1 MSIKKSFQEI
11 LINLDKE
18 KKYINEKEKRM
29 SIKKSFQEIL
39 INLDKEKKYI
49 NEEVFENTPQRIEDF
64 YKEFFSGMYVNPY
77 EFLQNTFDVP
87 NNDLIIERNINF
99 YSMCEH
105 HFLPFFGKISVAYI
119 PNGKIVGFGDIV
131 KVIEAYAKRP
141 QLQERMTDE
150 IAETIY
156 KALNCK
162 GVYILIEAEHTCMTM
177 RGVKKPGAKIITTG
191 TKGIFA
197 EDTMKRMEVLT
208 LLKNNLGENNG

>member
-1 MSIKKSFQEI
+1 
-11 LINLDKE
+11 
-18 KKYINEKEKRM
+18 M

-77 EFLQNTFDVP
+77 EFLQNTFYVP

>member
-1 MSIKKSFQEI
+1 MKKI
-11 LINLDKE
+11 DIE
-18 KKYINEKEKRM
+18 KIER
-29 SIKKSFQEIL
+29 S
-39 INLDKEKKYI
+39 
-49 NEEVFENTPQRIEDF
+49 FENILEALGEDREREGLKETPKRVAQSYGEL
-64 YKEFFSGMYVNPY
+64 FSGL
-77 EFLQNTFDVP
+77 LQDPKDVLQRTFTVDR
-87 NNDLIIERNINF
+87 NDLIVEKNIDF
-99 YSMCEH
+99 HSMCEH
-105 HFLPFFGKISVAYI
+105 HFLPFYGQIDVAYI

-156 KALNCK
+156 KALDCK

>member
-1 MSIKKSFQEI
+1 
-11 LINLDKE
+11 
-18 KKYINEKEKRM
+18 M

-64 YKEFFSGMYVNPY
+64 YKEFFSGIYVNPY

>member
-1 MSIKKSFQEI
+1 MSIKKSFQDI
-11 LINLDKE
+11 LEN
-18 KKYINEKEKRM
+18 
-29 SIKKSFQEIL
+29 F
-39 INLDKEKKYI
+39 DKEKKYI

-105 HFLPFFGKISVAYI
+105 HFLPFFGKISIAYV

>member
-1 MSIKKSFQEI
+1 
-11 LINLDKE
+11 
-18 KKYINEKEKRM
+18 M

-64 YKEFFSGMYVNPY
+64 YKEFFSGIYVNPY

-105 HFLPFFGKISVAYI
+105 HFLPFFGKISVAYV

-208 LLKNNLGENNG
+208 LLKNNFGENNG

>member
-1 MSIKKSFQEI
+1 
-11 LINLDKE
+11 
-18 KKYINEKEKRM
+18 M

-49 NEEVFENTPQRIEDF
+49 NEEVFENIPQRIEDF

-105 HFLPFFGKISVAYI
+105 HFLPFFGKISVAYV

-208 LLKNNLGENNG
+208 LLKNNFGENNG

>member
-1 MSIKKSFQEI
+1 
-11 LINLDKE
+11 
-18 KKYINEKEKRM
+18 M

-105 HFLPFFGKISVAYI
+105 HFLPFFGKISVAYV

-162 GVYILIEAEHTCMTM
+162 GVYILIEAEHICMTM

>member
-1 MSIKKSFQEI
+1 MSIKKSFQDI
-11 LINLDKE
+11 LENLDKE
-18 KKYINEKEKRM
+18 KKYINK
-29 SIKKSFQEIL
+29 
-39 INLDKEKKYI
+39 
-49 NEEVFENTPQRIEDF
+49 EVFENTPQRIEDF

-77 EFLQNTFDVP
+77 KFLQNTFDVQ

>member
-1 MSIKKSFQEI
+1 MSIKKSFQ
-11 LINLDKE
+11 K
-18 KKYINEKEKRM
+18 
-29 SIKKSFQEIL
+29 IL

-77 EFLQNTFDVP
+77 EFLQNTFNVP

>member
-1 MSIKKSFQEI
+1 
-11 LINLDKE
+11 
-18 KKYINEKEKRM
+18 M

-77 EFLQNTFDVP
+77 EFLQNTFNVP

>member
-1 MSIKKSFQEI
+1 MSIKKSFQDI
-11 LINLDKE
+11 LENLDKE
-18 KKYINEKEKRM
+18 KKYINK
-29 SIKKSFQEIL
+29 
-39 INLDKEKKYI
+39 
-49 NEEVFENTPQRIEDF
+49 EVFENTPQRIEDF

>member
-1 MSIKKSFQEI
+1 
-11 LINLDKE
+11 
-18 KKYINEKEKRM
+18 M

-64 YKEFFSGMYVNPY
+64 YKEFFSGMYINPY

-131 KVIEAYAKRP
+131 KVIEAYAKKP

-156 KALNCK
+156 KALDCK

-191 TKGIFA
+191 IFA

>member
-1 MSIKKSFQEI
+1 MSIKKSFQDI
-11 LINLDKE
+11 LE
-18 KKYINEKEKRM
+18 
-29 SIKKSFQEIL
+29 
-39 INLDKEKKYI
+39 NLDKEKKYI

-105 HFLPFFGKISVAYI
+105 HFLPFFGKISIAYV

>member
-1 MSIKKSFQEI
+1 
-11 LINLDKE
+11 
-18 KKYINEKEKRM
+18 
-29 SIKKSFQEIL
+29 
-39 INLDKEKKYI
+39 
-49 NEEVFENTPQRIEDF
+49 
-64 YKEFFSGMYVNPY
+64 MYVNPY

>member
-1 MSIKKSFQEI
+1 MSIKKSFQDI
-11 LINLDKE
+11 LED
-18 KKYINEKEKRM
+18 
-29 SIKKSFQEIL
+29 
-39 INLDKEKKYI
+39 LDKEKKYI

>member
-1 MSIKKSFQEI
+1 
-11 LINLDKE
+11 
-18 KKYINEKEKRM
+18 M

-162 GVYILIEAEHTCMTM
+162 GVYILIEAEHICMTM

>member
-1 MSIKKSFQEI
+1 MSIKKSFQDI
-11 LINLDKE
+11 LE
-18 KKYINEKEKRM
+18 
-29 SIKKSFQEIL
+29 
-39 INLDKEKKYI
+39 NLDKEKKYI
-49 NEEVFENTPQRIEDF
+49 NEEVFENTPQRIENF

>member
-1 MSIKKSFQEI
+1 MSIKKSFQDI
-11 LINLDKE
+11 LE
-18 KKYINEKEKRM
+18 
-29 SIKKSFQEIL
+29 
-39 INLDKEKKYI
+39 NLDKEKKYI

-156 KALNCK
+156 KALDCK

>member
-1 MSIKKSFQEI
+1 MSIKKSFQDI
-11 LINLDKE
+11 LE
-18 KKYINEKEKRM
+18 
-29 SIKKSFQEIL
+29 
-39 INLDKEKKYI
+39 NLDKEKKYI

-77 EFLQNTFDVP
+77 EFLQNTFNVP

>member
-1 MSIKKSFQEI
+1 MCIR
-11 LINLDKE
+11 D
-18 KKYINEKEKRM
+18 R
-29 SIKKSFQEIL
+29 
-39 INLDKEKKYI
+39 
-49 NEEVFENTPQRIEDF
+49 FENTPQRIEDF

>member
-1 MSIKKSFQEI
+1 
-11 LINLDKE
+11 
-18 KKYINEKEKRM
+18 M

-105 HFLPFFGKISVAYI
+105 HFLPFFGKISIAYI

>member
-1 MSIKKSFQEI
+1 MSIKKSFQDI
-11 LINLDKE
+11 LE
-18 KKYINEKEKRM
+18 
-29 SIKKSFQEIL
+29 
-39 INLDKEKKYI
+39 NLDKEKKYI

-64 YKEFFSGMYVNPY
+64 YKEFFSGMYINPY

-131 KVIEAYAKRP
+131 KVIEAYAKKP

-156 KALNCK
+156 KALDCK

>member
-1 MSIKKSFQEI
+1 
-11 LINLDKE
+11 
-18 KKYINEKEKRM
+18 M

-105 HFLPFFGKISVAYI
+105 HFLPFFGKISVAYV

-197 EDTMKRMEVLT
+197 EDTTKRMEVLT

>member
-1 MSIKKSFQEI
+1 MSIKKSFQDI
-11 LINLDKE
+11 LE
-18 KKYINEKEKRM
+18 
-29 SIKKSFQEIL
+29 
-39 INLDKEKKYI
+39 NLDKEKKYI

-197 EDTMKRMEVLT
+197 EDTMKKMEVLT

>member
-1 MSIKKSFQEI
+1 
-11 LINLDKE
+11 
-18 KKYINEKEKRM
+18 M

-105 HFLPFFGKISVAYI
+105 HFLPFFGKISVAYV

>member
-1 MSIKKSFQEI
+1 MSIKKSFQDI
-11 LINLDKE
+11 LE
-18 KKYINEKEKRM
+18 
-29 SIKKSFQEIL
+29 
-39 INLDKEKKYI
+39 NLDKEKKYI

>member
-1 MSIKKSFQEI
+1 
-11 LINLDKE
+11 
-18 KKYINEKEKRM
+18 M

-49 NEEVFENTPQRIEDF
+49 NEEVFENTRQRIEDF

-105 HFLPFFGKISVAYI
+105 HFLPFFGKISVAYV

-208 LLKNNLGENNG
+208 LLKNNFGENNG

>member
-1 MSIKKSFQEI
+1 MSIKKSFQ
-11 LINLDKE
+11 D
-18 KKYINEKEKRM
+18 
-29 SIKKSFQEIL
+29 IL

-105 HFLPFFGKISVAYI
+105 HFLPFFGKISVAYV

-191 TKGIFA
+191 TKGIFT

>member
-1 MSIKKSFQEI
+1 MSIKKSFQDI
-11 LINLDKE
+11 LE
-18 KKYINEKEKRM
+18 
-29 SIKKSFQEIL
+29 
-39 INLDKEKKYI
+39 NLDKEKKYI

-141 QLQERMTDE
+141 QLQERMTE
-150 IAETIY
+150 QIALTIY
-156 KALNCK
+156 KGLKCK
-162 GVYILIEAEHTCMTM
+162 GVYVLIEAEHTCMTM

-197 EDTMKRMEVLT
+197 EDSLKRMEVLT
-208 LLKNNLGENNG
+208 LIKNNSGDING

>member
-1 MSIKKSFQEI
+1 
-11 LINLDKE
+11 
-18 KKYINEKEKRM
+18 M

-64 YKEFFSGMYVNPY
+64 YKEFFSGMYINPY

-131 KVIEAYAKRP
+131 KVIETYAKRP

>member
-1 MSIKKSFQEI
+1 
-11 LINLDKE
+11 
-18 KKYINEKEKRM
+18 M

-77 EFLQNTFDVP
+77 EFLQNTFNVP

-105 HFLPFFGKISVAYI
+105 HFLPFLGKISVAYI

-197 EDTMKRMEVLT
+197 EDTMKRMEILT

>member
-1 MSIKKSFQEI
+1 MSIKKSFQDI
-11 LINLDKE
+11 LEN
-18 KKYINEKEKRM
+18 
-29 SIKKSFQEIL
+29 F
-39 INLDKEKKYI
+39 DKEKKYI

>member
-1 MSIKKSFQEI
+1 
-11 LINLDKE
+11 
-18 KKYINEKEKRM
+18 M

-64 YKEFFSGMYVNPY
+64 YKEFFSGMYINPY

-131 KVIEAYAKRP
+131 KVIETYAKRP

-156 KALNCK
+156 KALDCK